1 MFCCAASWFL
11 PAGCGDR
18 LSEAQALEQRGD
30 VAGALQIYAAIVK
43 SEPDNQAA
51 IEGAA
56 VCLFA
61 LKRFDEALGLEEKLA
76 TLDPTN
82 AQIRV
87 ELGFNYLNHQDRP
100 GDALRVLAEA
110 AELEPTAKNLCFLA
124 QAHLAV
130 GDAGRAEQVLRE
142 AIDME
147 PDYAYSYR
155 LLIGLLQGQGRME
168 EADEVAKLAN
178 SRGLVL
184 PETSAS

>member
-1 MFCCAASWFL
+1 VFGCTASCFL
-11 PAGCGDR
+11 LAGCGDR
-18 LSEAQALEQRGD
+18 LNEAHALEQRGD
-30 VAGALQIYAAIVK
+30 LTGALQVYTEIIG
-43 SEPDNQAA
+43 SEPDDQAA

-61 LKRFDEALGLEEKLA
+61 LRRFDEALVLEEKLA

-100 GDALRVLAEA
+100 GDAVRVLAEA
-110 AELEPTAKNLCFLA
+110 AELEPSAKNLCFLA
-124 QAHLAV
+124 QAHVAA
-130 GDAGRAEQVLRE
+130 GDAGMAEQVLRE

-155 LLIGLLQGQGRME
+155 LLIGLLQGQGRIE
-168 EADEVAKLAN
+168 EADEVAKLAD

-184 PETSAS
+184 TETPDS